1 VSATAEDPVTSGSGN
16 RDGSALRPSG
26 YASRLYELSYAVGS
40 PLYDLVV
47 WWGFLPLGGENA
59 VRREFTRWIDLE
71 PGLEIASLCCGTG
84 SMERAMLQAEPALRI
99 TGVDLGRGQIARARR
114 KDHSGRIEYRIG
126 NAADTGLPEARFDR
140 VVVTLALHEMP
151 RELRLRVLREAARIC
166 RTDGRVVA
174 IEHGR
179 PRGAVSRFFRALWW
193 FFWIPRNPEVTT
205 SRDLQR
211 RGLENEMR
219 ECGLRL
225 LERHATDPDWIEGF
239 AASPSTVLGA
249 PGCATDETSPG
260 GRS

>member
-1 VSATAEDPVTSGSGN
+1 MAGSDDRN
-16 RDGSALRPSG
+16 GSALRPSG
-26 YASRLYELSYAVGS
+26 YASRFYEFSYAVAS

-47 WWGFLPLGGENA
+47 WWGFLPLGGEAA
-59 VRREFTRWIDLE
+59 VRREFTRWIDPA

-114 KDHSGRIEYRIG
+114 KDRSGRIEYRVG

-140 VVVTLALHEMP
+140 VVITLALHEMP

-166 RTDGRVVA
+166 RPEGRVVA

-179 PRGAVSRFFRALWW
+179 PPGASSRLFQALWW
-193 FFWIPRNPEVTT
+193 FFWIPRNPEVAT

-211 RGLENEMR
+211 RGLANEMR
-219 ECGLRL
+219 ECGLRP
-225 LERHATDPDWIEGF
+225 LERHATDRDWIEGF
-239 AASPSTVLGA
+239 VASPSAALDASARAMVEA
-249 PGCATDETSPG
+249 WPGD
-260 GRS
+260 RS